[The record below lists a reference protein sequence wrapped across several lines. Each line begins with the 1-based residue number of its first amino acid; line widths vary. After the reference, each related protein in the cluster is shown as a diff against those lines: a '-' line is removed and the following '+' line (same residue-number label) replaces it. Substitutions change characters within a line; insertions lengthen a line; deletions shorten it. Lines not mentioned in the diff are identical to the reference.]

1 MVADPRVLIASAN
14 LRDLGGLATIDGQ
27 RVRAGRLFRSGHLSE
42 LDRAEAAI
50 LGGLGLRTIIDL
62 RRPSEVADFPTP
74 DLDGVDRLWMSVSPE
89 DSEFAVAANLLFGE
103 QPERVDT
110 AEDSGFAVAANLLF
124 GNQPEQVDT
133 AEDSK
138 FAVAANLLFGNQP
151 EQVDIATMLEGY
163 FRNTVTNRLDGYR
176 PVFEAATDPDRQP
189 LLFHCMGGKDRTGFV
204 AGVLLRL
211 LGVGQEEVMADYL
224 LTNEILGDRMARRAD
239 QARQRIAQRS
249 GVEPDQVDERHLEGI
264 RAMLYTRPS
273 FLQASFDAVTDK
285 FGTWETFRRDGLGI
299 DDARFSAFLDAV
311 VA

>member
-1 MVADPRVLIASAN
+1 MAADPRVLIASAI

-27 RVRAGRLFRSGHLSE
+27 RVRTGQLFRSGHLSE

-110 AEDSGFAVAANLLF
+110 AEDSGFTVA
-124 GNQPEQVDT
+124 T
-133 AEDSK
+133 
-138 FAVAANLLFGNQP
+138 NLLFGNQP
-151 EQVDIATMLEGY
+151 EQVDIATMREGY

>member
-1 MVADPRVLIASAN
+1 VAADPRVLIASAN

-74 DLDGVDRLWMSVSPE
+74 DLDEVDRLWMSVSPE

-110 AEDSGFAVAANLLF
+110 AEDSGFTVA
-124 GNQPEQVDT
+124 T
-133 AEDSK
+133 
-138 FAVAANLLFGNQP
+138 NLLFGNQP

-249 GVEPDQVDERHLEGI
+249 GVEPDQVDERHLEGV

-299 DDARFSAFLDAV
+299 DDARLSAFLDAV

>member
-14 LRDLGGLATIDGQ
+14 LRDLGGLATSDGQ
-27 RVRAGRLFRSGHLSE
+27 QVRAGQLFRSGHLSG

-50 LGGLGLRTIIDL
+50 LDRLGLRTIIDL
-62 RRPSEVADFPTP
+62 RRPSEVANFPTP

-110 AEDSGFAVAANLLF
+110 AEDSG
-124 GNQPEQVDT
+124 
-133 AEDSK
+133 

>member
-1 MVADPRVLIASAN
+1 MAADPRVLIASAN

-110 AEDSGFAVAANLLF
+110 AEDSGFAVA
-124 GNQPEQVDT
+124 T
-133 AEDSK
+133 
-138 FAVAANLLFGNQP
+138 NLLFGNQP

-249 GVEPDQVDERHLEGI
+249 GVEPDQVDERHLEGV

>member
-1 MVADPRVLIASAN
+1 MAADPRVLIASAN

-42 LDRAEAAI
+42 LDRAEAAT

-62 RRPSEVADFPTP
+62 RRPSEVANFPTP
-74 DLDGVDRLWMSVSPE
+74 DLDGVDHLWISVSPE

-110 AEDSGFAVAANLLF
+110 AEDSG
-124 GNQPEQVDT
+124 
-133 AEDSK
+133 

-211 LGVGQEEVMADYL
+211 LGVGPEEVMADYL

-239 QARQRIAQRS
+239 QARQRIAQQS
-249 GVEPDQVDERHLEGI
+249 GVEPDQVDERHLEGV
-264 RAMLYTRPS
+264 RALLYTRPS

-311 VA
+311 LA

>member
-1 MVADPRVLIASAN
+1 MAADPRVLIASAN
-14 LRDLGGLATIDGQ
+14 LRDLGGLATIDGR
-27 RVRAGRLFRSGHLSE
+27 RVRTGRLFRSGHLSE
-42 LDRAEAAI
+42 LDGAEAAI

-110 AEDSGFAVAANLLF
+110 AEDSGFAVA
-124 GNQPEQVDT
+124 T
-133 AEDSK
+133 
-138 FAVAANLLFGNQP
+138 NLLFGNQP

-239 QARQRIAQRS
+239 QARQRIAQQS
-249 GVEPDQVDERHLEGI
+249 GVEPDQVDERHLEGV
-264 RAMLYTRPS
+264 RALLYTRPS

>member
-110 AEDSGFAVAANLLF
+110 AEDSGFAVA
-124 GNQPEQVDT
+124 T
-133 AEDSK
+133 
-138 FAVAANLLFGNQP
+138 NLLFGNQP

-249 GVEPDQVDERHLEGI
+249 GVEPDQVDERHLEGV

-299 DDARFSAFLDAV
+299 DDARFSAFLDGV

>member
-89 DSEFAVAANLLFGE
+89 DSE
-103 QPERVDT
+103 
-110 AEDSGFAVAANLLF
+110 FAVAANLLF

-273 FLQASFDAVTDK
+273 FLQASFDAVNDK

-299 DDARFSAFLDAV
+299 DDARFSAFFDAV

>member
-1 MVADPRVLIASAN
+1 MDFRVGSPVVAADPRVLIASAN
-14 LRDLGGLATIDGQ
+14 LRDLGGLATIDGR
-27 RVRAGRLFRSGHLSE
+27 RVRTGRLFRSGHLSE
-42 LDRAEAAI
+42 LDGVEAAI

-103 QPERVDT
+103 QPKRVDT
-110 AEDSGFAVAANLLF
+110 AEDSGFAVA
-124 GNQPEQVDT
+124 T
-133 AEDSK
+133 
-138 FAVAANLLFGNQP
+138 NLLFGNQP

-211 LGVGQEEVMADYL
+211 LRVGQEEVMADYL

-239 QARQRIAQRS
+239 QARQRIAQQS

>member
-14 LRDLGGLATIDGQ
+14 LRDLGGLATSDGQ
-27 RVRAGRLFRSGHLSE
+27 QVRAGRLFRSGHLSE

-74 DLDGVDRLWMSVSPE
+74 DLDGVDHLWMSVSPE
-89 DSEFAVAANLLFGE
+89 DSE
-103 QPERVDT
+103 
-110 AEDSGFAVAANLLF
+110 FAVAANLLF

>member
-1 MVADPRVLIASAN
+1 MAADPRVLIASAN

-110 AEDSGFAVAANLLF
+110 AEDSG
-124 GNQPEQVDT
+124 
-133 AEDSK
+133 

-299 DDARFSAFLDAV
+299 DDARFSAFFDAV

>member
-1 MVADPRVLIASAN
+1 MVVDPRVLIASAN

-89 DSEFAVAANLLFGE
+89 DSEFAVAANLLFGN

-110 AEDSGFAVAANLLF
+110 AEDSG
-124 GNQPEQVDT
+124 
-133 AEDSK
+133 

>member
-74 DLDGVDRLWMSVSPE
+74 DLDGVDHLWMSVSPE

-110 AEDSGFAVAANLLF
+110 AEDSG
-124 GNQPEQVDT
+124 
-133 AEDSK
+133 

-249 GVEPDQVDERHLEGI
+249 GVEPDQVDERHLEGV